1 MPEFTEDRI
10 RYLEMVQNIVSRMS
24 ANSFNLKSWT
34 ITLVAGILALS
45 SNEANTG
52 YLYITFIPIIGFWF
66 LDTYYL
72 QLERRYRALFD
83 CLRKNET
90 VEVNFSLNPKEVL
103 QTGND
108 RSLQY
113 FFCFF
118 SKSEWL
124 FYLPLGVIV
133 GVVMKLTN
141 LI

>member
-1 MPEFTEDRI
+1 MLEFKEDKI
-10 RYLEMVQNIVSRMS
+10 RYLEMLQSIVTRMA

-34 ITLVAGILALS
+34 VTLVAGILALS
-45 SNEANTG
+45 SNKANTG
-52 YLYITFIPIIGFWF
+52 YLFITFIPIIGFWF

-72 QLERRYRALFD
+72 HLERRYRALFD
-83 CLRKNET
+83 FIRINELA
-90 VEVNFSLNPKEVL
+90 EINFNLNPKDIQNES
-103 QTGND
+103 D
-108 RSLQY
+108 KSLQY